1 MKNNRLNVEIYRE
14 AVEILR
20 IGNRAVQRAQE
31 INRELNI
38 PNVYEF
44 NGTLYYELPNGKL
57 SLRDPY
63 KKTSD

>member
-1 MKNNRLNVEIYRE
+1 MKDNRLNAEIYRE
-14 AVEILR
+14 VVEILR

-38 PNVYEF
+38 PNVYEI